1 MKTKI
6 LVVDDEPDITLTLKT
21 ILEETGFFDIDTF
34 NEPSIA
40 LSKFRP
46 QTYDLIVLDIRMP
59 QMNGFEL
66 LREIKKV
73 DENVKVCFLTA
84 LSELTEYTAAIKEIC
99 PTLDEN
105 CIVKKPIDNIALVE
119 QLNQILYPHS
129 SNANAIW

>member
-21 ILEETGFFDIDTF
+21 TLEATGFFDIDTF

-46 QTYDLIVLDIRMP
+46 HTYDLIVLDIRMP

-66 LREIKKV
+66 LHEIKKV

-84 LSELTEYTAAIKEIC
+84 LSELTEYTAAIREIC
-99 PTLDEN
+99 PTLGKN
-105 CIVKKPIDNIALVE
+105 CIIKKPIENIALVE
-119 QLNQILYPHS
+119 QLNQILYPRSGH
-129 SNANAIW
+129 ANV

>member
-21 ILEETGFFDIDTF
+21 TLEATGFFDIDTF

-46 QTYDLIVLDIRMP
+46 HTYDLIVLDIRMP

-66 LREIKKV
+66 LHEIKKV

-84 LSELTEYTAAIKEIC
+84 LSELTEYTAAIREIC
-99 PTLDEN
+99 PTLDKN
-105 CIVKKPIDNIALVE
+105 CIIKKPIENVALVE
-119 QLNQILYPHS
+119 QLNQILYPRFGH
-129 SNANAIW
+129 ANV